1 MTLFQS
7 PKVAHGGN
15 PQDRTFSQYGF
26 NIVGKNIAAVR
37 RFYGM
42 SQAALGESIGRDRQF
57 IQRIE
62 SGGKLPAE
70 YLEAIGETLQLENP
84 FILTRSPISPDMLP
98 NVIKSHGSVTF
109 SHIKSGDSNVGF

>member
-98 NVIKSHGSVTF
+98 NVIKGHGSLGLTRK
-109 SHIKSGDSNVGF
+109 IT